1 MAHSNDVT
9 RLLNKIERHLEVKLL
24 TPHLPEGYRKEDW
37 WEVIEEESLVTF
49 SRYYPNRLRMM
60 INDET
65 CYKKK
70 DDADTLWYYI
80 KDEVLQGCKL
90 LGIMDIDWTDH
101 TTANASLGTSTML
114 GNYYYPSMA
123 CPTETFETVLG
134 LQMNADMA
142 SLYNRGIYID
152 YEYPNRFA
160 LKGLANTSY
169 DLERF
174 VVILLVE
181 HASLSTISPTMMETF
196 EQLAQCDICRAI
208 FMHLRYEDQLETVYL
223 VTDLKLGELE
233 QEANRR
239 QEIIDK
245 LEQSYVTASNS
256 NIPYIMTING

>member
-9 RLLNKIERHLEVKLL
+9 RLLNKIERHLEITLL
-24 TPHLPEGYRKEDW
+24 EPHLPDKFKKKDW
-37 WEVIEEESLVTF
+37 WNVIEEESLVAF

-65 CYKKK
+65 CNKKK

-123 CPTETFETVLG
+123 CPTETFNTILG

-152 YEYPNRFA
+152 FEYPNRFA

-196 EQLAQCDICRAI
+196 EDLCYADIAQ
-208 FMHLRYEDQLETVYL
+208 YL
-223 VTDLKLGELE
+223 LGCLKYMEGLNTAYVDLDLKI
-233 QEANRR
+233 A
-239 QEIIDK
+239 K
-245 LEQSYVTASNS
+245 LEEIANTRDNVIEKLRDAYVSTSNK
-256 NIPYIMTING
+256 NIPYIWTV

>member
-9 RLLNKIERHLEVKLL
+9 RLLNKIERHLEIKLL
-24 TPHLPEGYRKEDW
+24 EPHLPKGYRKEDW
-37 WEVIEEESLVTF
+37 WEVIEEESLVAF
-49 SRYYPNRLRMM
+49 SRYYPNALRMM
-60 INDET
+60 INEET

-70 DDADTLWYYI
+70 DEADTLWYYI

-90 LGIMDIDWTDH
+90 LGIKDIDWTDH

-152 YEYPNRFA
+152 FQYPNRFA

-181 HASLSTISPTMMETF
+181 HASLSTISPTKMETF
-196 EQLAQCDICRAI
+196 EDLCYADIAQ
-208 FMHLRYEDQLETVYL
+208 YL
-223 VTDLKLGELE
+223 LGCLKYMEGLNTAYIDLDLKI
-233 QEANRR
+233 A
-239 QEIIDK
+239 K
-245 LEQSYVTASNS
+245 LEEIANTRDNVIEKIRDSYVSTSND
-256 NIPYIMTING
+256 NIPYIWTV